1 MRFRRAAYAASAKP
15 SLELSFAITKIRH
28 LTIPNRMKANFF
40 RRLSILFRPHQK
52 HTEINVFMV
61 EPPGTAPGSSPLM
74 TSAFIIIAGKPAL
87 YM

>member
-1 MRFRRAAYAASAKP
+1 
-15 SLELSFAITKIRH
+15 
-28 LTIPNRMKANFF
+28 MKANFF